1 MKNGK
6 DNEARNNL
14 KYKNNNKELSDKK
27 QQEQQK
33 LSHGQSES
41 GKHKN
46 VSVTV
51 NVTNATLNNNN
62 NRTKQYI
69 RTSSGGSANKASSIN
84 SGNQYNANHLYL
96 NGHVSDKTDS
106 DFDQSPLVSRK
117 HSTND
122 AHLKRNLSHDSTGS
136 SNLQLLHPISVSRG
150 DDHQYEYPM
159 ISRNTVESRR
169 GRSTRPGSVISTT
182 SLQTTLSETSNGSG
196 YNTGYSTDTGI
207 LVSNIMGNGSNNNN
221 NNNNSTTANNNNN
234 NNNNNN
240 ISNIS
245 NGTAPPPR
253 TPTPTSQTAGSS
265 PMPLLPSTNTNSSNN
280 STNRP
285 VYYRA
290 KHSDISISSKMTT
303 RDRDYDISN
312 TSQGSPSSS
321 VTNLSRSA
329 SIDSSVTNSS
339 FRGRRKKKLTD
350 VYSTSAPFKDSA
362 PNIVKRGKFL
372 RN

>member
-1 MKNGK
+1 
-6 DNEARNNL
+6 
-14 KYKNNNKELSDKK
+14 
-27 QQEQQK
+27 
-33 LSHGQSES
+33 
-41 GKHKN
+41 
-46 VSVTV
+46 
-51 NVTNATLNNNN
+51 
-62 NRTKQYI
+62 
-69 RTSSGGSANKASSIN
+69 
-84 SGNQYNANHLYL
+84 
-96 NGHVSDKTDS
+96 
-106 DFDQSPLVSRK
+106 
-117 HSTND
+117 
-122 AHLKRNLSHDSTGS
+122 
-136 SNLQLLHPISVSRG
+136 
-150 DDHQYEYPM
+150 M

-221 NNNNSTTANNNNN
+221 NNNSNNNYTT
-234 NNNNNN
+234 
-240 ISNIS
+240 
-245 NGTAPPPR
+245 NGSAPQPR
-253 TPTPTSQTAGSS
+253 APTPTSQTAGSS

-339 FRGRRKKKLTD
+339 FRGLQ
-350 VYSTSAPFKDSA
+350 
-362 PNIVKRGKFL
+362 
-372 RN
+372 